1 MGARTLAIVGLAFA
15 FSLAALQQPYWA
27 APGAAE
33 SPSTAGPSFA
43 FASALAGAPG
53 IVGEA
58 PVTTVAGADERW
70 HNHDVALAFSAQ
82 VASGSVTAIQVRLD
96 GGEVRETPGA
106 ACELKV
112 AALADHSGDG
122 PHLVEFRAVDEDGDV
137 EEWKSVTVK
146 IDTRRPSANLP
157 HAVGVMQTCTARID
171 FRVDD
176 EAPGAAAADITI
188 VISTWDGRTVKTL
201 RLKDQRTGTDLT
213 ARFPCD
219 LPRGFYRV
227 RLSARDA
234 AGNPATSVG
243 HTRLVVTRWMRLHSF
258 GARMVGLGQLV
269 YTTATPIPRVDS
281 LPHDRHGV
289 RMYLSGGRLYNYPGG
304 QARYGLQN
312 LNTYRLTGDAFYLHR
327 AAAQAQ
333 RLLDTHISVGG
344 AWFYPLRFTRY
355 RHSKT
360 NNGELM
366 RNPWYGGMAQGQGL
380 SLMVSMYEVTG
391 EKRYLSAA
399 KATLNSFLRKGPAT
413 GPWVVTLDGA
423 QRLWIQEWPRL
434 PLDYTYNGHMIATF
448 GLFDY
453 YRVTKDTT
461 SLLLFRA
468 AASAALDYAP
478 KFRRPGGISRYCLLH
493 GTPNAKY
500 HGVHIACL
508 RHLADYTGEEAF
520 RSWAEVY
527 LEDYSGPSGTQARE
541 SGDVD
546 LLDLLSDGQQSP

>member
-1 MGARTLAIVGLAFA
+1 MRARRLAIAGLAVAFA
-15 FSLAALQQPYWA
+15 LAAWQQCA
-27 APGAAE
+27 AVP
-33 SPSTAGPSFA
+33 
-43 FASALAGAPG
+43 ALAGTTG
-53 IVGEA
+53 TVGEA

-70 HNHDVALAFSAQ
+70 HNGDVTLAFTAQ
-82 VASGSVTAIQVRLD
+82 VASGSVTAIQVRVD

-106 ACELKV
+106 ACQLKV
-112 AALADHSGDG
+112 AAPADHSGDG
-122 PHLVEFRAVDEDGDV
+122 PHLVEFRAVDADGDV
-137 EEWKSVTVK
+137 EEWRSVTVR
-146 IDTRRPSANLP
+146 IDTRRPSAILP
-157 HAVGVMQTCTARID
+157 HAVGVMRTCTARID
-171 FRVDD
+171 FRVAD
-176 EAPGAAAADITI
+176 EAPGAGAADVTV
-188 VISTWDGRTVKTL
+188 VISTWDGHAVKTL
-201 RLKDQRTGTDLT
+201 RLRGQSTGVDHT
-213 ARFPCD
+213 ARFTCD

-234 AGNPATSVG
+234 AGNPATAVA
-243 HTRLVVTRWMRLHSF
+243 HTRLVVMRWMRLHSF

-269 YTTATPIPRVDS
+269 YTTVTPIPRVDS
-281 LPHDRHGV
+281 LPHDRFGV

-312 LNTYRLTGDAFYLHR
+312 LNTYRLTGDDFYLHP

-344 AWFYPLRFTRY
+344 GWFYPLRFSRY

-360 NNGELM
+360 DNGELM
-366 RNPWYGGMAQGQGL
+366 RSPWYGGMAQGQGL

-399 KATLNSFLRKGPAT
+399 KATLNSFLRKGPVP

-448 GLFDY
+448 GLYDY

-461 SLLLFRA
+461 ALLLFRA

-478 KFRRPGGISRYCLLH
+478 KFRRPGRISAYCLLRR
-493 GTPNAKY
+493 TPNDKY
-500 HGVHIACL
+500 HGIHIACF

-527 LEDYSGPSGTQARE
+527 LQDYPDSSGLQSRA
-541 SGDVD
+541 SSDVD
-546 LLDLLSDGQQSP
+546 LLDLLSDETQQSP